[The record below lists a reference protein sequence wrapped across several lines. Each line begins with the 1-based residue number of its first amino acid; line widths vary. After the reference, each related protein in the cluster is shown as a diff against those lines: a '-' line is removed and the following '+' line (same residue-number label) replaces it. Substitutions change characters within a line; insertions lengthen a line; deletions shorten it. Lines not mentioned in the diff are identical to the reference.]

1 MRHHK
6 VRHISWSLI
15 LSILLVMPTK
25 IFGEDRVPAEN
36 IEEFVE
42 VYKRIKEQ
50 YVDVV
55 DDEKLFDMAIQGMVS
70 GLDPHSS
77 FLSQDD
83 FNELK
88 IGTTGKFGGLGIEIT
103 TEDSFVKVIS
113 PIDDTPA
120 QRVGIKS
127 GDLIIDVGGTSLK
140 DLPISDA
147 VKLMRGEPGTSVE
160 ITVIRKEIKEPL
172 KFNITREII
181 ISKGVKSY
189 LFDKKIGYVRLSNF
203 QSNSTNDVKDAIYE
217 LNRESNNKM
226 EGLIVD
232 LRNNPGGVLSAAI
245 EVTDAFINEGLIVST
260 KGRDEFLDSKYE
272 ATNETVLADQP
283 IVVLING
290 GSASA
295 AEIVAGALQDHERA
309 VLIGTPSFGKGSVQ
323 TILALENKYALKL
336 TTALYYTPNGRSIQ
350 ATGIQPTIQVSEGEA
365 LIETDTRIREA
376 DLPKHLENASEQSGS
391 SDKIVDRLTED
402 NQLLHAY
409 NLLRGSQ
416 LLIR

>member
-1 MRHHK
+1 MKHHK
-6 VRHISWSLI
+6 VRHISWSLV

-160 ITVIRKEIKEPL
+160 ITVIRKEIKEPI
-172 KFNITREII
+172 KFKITREII

-217 LNRESNNKM
+217 LNRKSKSKM

-232 LRNNPGGVLSAAI
+232 LRNNPGGVLGTAVGISDLFL
-245 EVTDAFINEGLIVST
+245 TEGKIVYT
-260 KGRDEFLDSKYE
+260 KGRTYKSRLEYFASPQDIIDGLP
-272 ATNETVLADQP
+272 L
-283 IVVLING
+283 IVLINE

-295 AEIVAGALQDHERA
+295 SEIVAGALQDHKRA
-309 VLIGTPSFGKGSVQ
+309 MIMGTKSYGKASVQ
-323 TILALENKYALKL
+323 TIQELNDGSALKL
-336 TTALYYTPNGRSIQ
+336 TTARYYTPLGNDIHENGIKPDLVIEVGKKEKVNLPEPYDEDGQLFQ
-350 ATGIQPTIQVSEGEA
+350 AI
-365 LIETDTRIREA
+365 
-376 DLPKHLENASEQSGS
+376 KHLK
-391 SDKIVDRLTED
+391 DTKIS
-402 NQLLHAY
+402 N
-409 NLLRGSQ
+409 NN
-416 LLIR
+416 

>member
-160 ITVIRKEIKEPL
+160 ITVMRKEIKEPL

-232 LRNNPGGVLSAAI
+232 LRNNPGGVLGTAVGISDLFL
-245 EVTDAFINEGLIVST
+245 TEG
-260 KGRDEFLDSKYE
+260 
-272 ATNETVLADQP
+272 
-283 IVVLING
+283 
-290 GSASA
+290 
-295 AEIVAGALQDHERA
+295 
-309 VLIGTPSFGKGSVQ
+309 
-323 TILALENKYALKL
+323 
-336 TTALYYTPNGRSIQ
+336 
-350 ATGIQPTIQVSEGEA
+350 
-365 LIETDTRIREA
+365 
-376 DLPKHLENASEQSGS
+376 
-391 SDKIVDRLTED
+391 KIV
-402 NQLLHAY
+402 
-409 NLLRGSQ
+409 
-416 LLIR
+416 

>member
-232 LRNNPGGVLSAAI
+232 LRNNPGGVLGTAVGISDLFL
-245 EVTDAFINEGLIVST
+245 TEGKIVYT
-260 KGRDEFLDSKYE
+260 KGRTYKSKLEYF
-272 ATNETVLADQP
+272 ASPQDIIDGLP
-283 IVVLING
+283 LIVLINE

-295 AEIVAGALQDHERA
+295 SEIVAGALQDHKRA
-309 VLIGTPSFGKGSVQ
+309 KIMGTKSYGKASVQ
-323 TILALENKYALKL
+323 TIQELNDGSALKL
-336 TTALYYTPNGRSIQ
+336 TTARYYTPLGNDIHENGIKPDLVIEGGKKEKVNLPEPYDEDGQLFQ
-350 ATGIQPTIQVSEGEA
+350 AI
-365 LIETDTRIREA
+365 
-376 DLPKHLENASEQSGS
+376 KHLK
-391 SDKIVDRLTED
+391 DTKIS
-402 NQLLHAY
+402 N
-409 NLLRGSQ
+409 NN
-416 LLIR
+416 

>member
-6 VRHISWSLI
+6 VRHISWSLV

-232 LRNNPGGVLSAAI
+232 LRNNPGGVLGTAVGISDLFL
-245 EVTDAFINEGLIVST
+245 TEGKIVYT
-260 KGRDEFLDSKYE
+260 KGRTYKSKLEYF
-272 ATNETVLADQP
+272 ASPQDIIDGLP
-283 IVVLING
+283 LIVLINE

-295 AEIVAGALQDHERA
+295 SEIVAGALQDHKRA
-309 VLIGTPSFGKGSVQ
+309 MIMGTKSYGKASVQ
-323 TILALENKYALKL
+323 TIQELNDGSALKL
-336 TTALYYTPNGRSIQ
+336 TTARYYTPLGNDIHENGIKPDLVIEVGKKEKVNLPEPYDEDGQLFQ
-350 ATGIQPTIQVSEGEA
+350 AI
-365 LIETDTRIREA
+365 
-376 DLPKHLENASEQSGS
+376 KHLK
-391 SDKIVDRLTED
+391 DTKIS
-402 NQLLHAY
+402 N
-409 NLLRGSQ
+409 NN
-416 LLIR
+416 

>member
-6 VRHISWSLI
+6 VLHISWSLI

-232 LRNNPGGVLSAAI
+232 LRNNPGGVLGTAVGISDLFL
-245 EVTDAFINEGLIVST
+245 TEGKIVYT
-260 KGRDEFLDSKYE
+260 KGRTYKSKLEYF
-272 ATNETVLADQP
+272 ASPQDIIDGLP
-283 IVVLING
+283 LIVLINE

-295 AEIVAGALQDHERA
+295 SEIVAGALQDHKRA
-309 VLIGTPSFGKGSVQ
+309 MIMGTKSYGKASVQ
-323 TILALENKYALKL
+323 TIQELNDGSALKL
-336 TTALYYTPNGRSIQ
+336 TTARYYTPLGNDIHENGIKPDLVIEGGKKEKVNLPEPYDEDGQLFQ
-350 ATGIQPTIQVSEGEA
+350 AI
-365 LIETDTRIREA
+365 
-376 DLPKHLENASEQSGS
+376 KHLK
-391 SDKIVDRLTED
+391 DTKIS
-402 NQLLHAY
+402 N
-409 NLLRGSQ
+409 NN
-416 LLIR
+416 

>member
-232 LRNNPGGVLSAAI
+232 LRNNPGGVLGTAVGISDLFL
-245 EVTDAFINEGLIVST
+245 TEGKIVYT
-260 KGRDEFLDSKYE
+260 KGRTYKSKLEYF
-272 ATNETVLADQP
+272 ASPQDIIDGLP
-283 IVVLING
+283 LIVLINE

-295 AEIVAGALQDHERA
+295 SEIVAGALQDHKRA
-309 VLIGTPSFGKGSVQ
+309 MIMGTKSYGKASVQ
-323 TILALENKYALKL
+323 TIQELNDGSALKL
-336 TTALYYTPNGRSIQ
+336 TTARYYTPLGNDIHENGIKPDLV
-350 ATGIQPTIQVSEGEA
+350 IEGV
-365 LIETDTRIREA
+365 
-376 DLPKHLENASEQSGS
+376 K
-391 SDKIVDRLTED
+391 KKKLTYP
-402 NQLLHAY
+402 NLTMKMGNYFKQL
-409 NLLRGSQ
+409 N
-416 LLIR
+416 I

>member
-217 LNRESNNKM
+217 LNRESKSKM

-232 LRNNPGGVLSAAI
+232 LRNNPGGVLGTAVGISDLFL
-245 EVTDAFINEGLIVST
+245 TEGKIVYT
-260 KGRDEFLDSKYE
+260 KGRTYKSRLEYFASPQDIIDGLP
-272 ATNETVLADQP
+272 L
-283 IVVLING
+283 VVLINE

-295 AEIVAGALQDHERA
+295 SEIVAGALQDHKRA
-309 VLIGTPSFGKGSVQ
+309 MIMGTKSYGKASVQ
-323 TILALENKYALKL
+323 TIQELNDGSALKL
-336 TTALYYTPNGRSIQ
+336 TTARYYTPLGNDIHENGIKPDLVIEVGKKEKVNLPEPYDEDGQLFQ
-350 ATGIQPTIQVSEGEA
+350 AI
-365 LIETDTRIREA
+365 
-376 DLPKHLENASEQSGS
+376 KHLK
-391 SDKIVDRLTED
+391 DTKIS
-402 NQLLHAY
+402 NK
-409 NLLRGSQ
+409 N
-416 LLIR
+416 